1 MQRFHAGA
9 VLCPGPSKKSKKSK
23 GSESEQQIPTEDDY
37 QVGAM
42 VSSYDVHLHVAIASL
57 RVIDATR
64 PRTTEGRKALDLL
77 AGKGT
82 KRCSLCESM
91 IHAQPA
97 TCADVLMHA
106 GVFCQ
111 KTCRNPI
118 NFGSL

>member
-1 MQRFHAGA
+1 MQRFPAGA

-23 GSESEQQIPTEDDY
+23 DSESEQRIPTEDDY
-37 QVGAM
+37 QVGVMA
-42 VSSYDVHLHVAIASL
+42 SFYDVHLHVAIASL

-64 PRTTEGRKALDLL
+64 PRSKDGRRALDLL
-77 AGKGT
+77 AGKGK
-82 KRCSLCESM
+82 KRCALCESM

-111 KTCRNPI
+111 KT
-118 NFGSL
+118 

>member
-9 VLCPGPSKKSKKSK
+9 VLCPGPSKKSKKSNVL
-23 GSESEQQIPTEDDY
+23 ESEQHIPTEDDF
-37 QVGAM
+37 QVGVM

-64 PRTTEGRKALDLL
+64 PRNTEGRKALDLL
-77 AGKGT
+77 AGKGK
-82 KRCSLCESM
+82 KRCALCESM

-97 TCADVLMHA
+97 TCADFLMHA

-111 KTCRNPI
+111 KP
-118 NFGSL
+118 

>member
-1 MQRFHAGA
+1 MHRFTVGA

-64 PRTTEGRKALDLL
+64 PRSKDGRRALDLL
-77 AGKGT
+77 AGKGK
-82 KRCSLCESM
+82 KRCALCESM

-111 KTCRNPI
+111 KT
-118 NFGSL
+118 